1 MATRKD
7 YLFKTVGRRLLL
19 VLDPDTLEEVGRFEL
34 PERFTMADAE
44 KVKDAMLA
52 EIKRREVKPS

>member
-7 YLFKTVGRRLLL
+7 YLFKTVGRTLL
-19 VLDPDTLEEVGRFEL
+19 VLHPDTLEEVGRFEL

-44 KVKDAMLA
+44 KVRDAMLA
-52 EIKRREVKPS
+52 EVKRREVKPS